1 MSPRARIGAS
11 RPAPGMAG
19 DGPAD
24 ASSGVP
30 PDRDL
35 KLPPPSVS
43 QDPHRPL
50 PEDLLRDASRRL
62 GIMALIAAVLWVTG
76 TVFGRLA
83 YGALHPEAPVWTRLT
98 GNDVIAATAAVL
110 SLGLF
115 LYTRRRDRDPERV
128 LNLGLL
134 WLLVTSLDLGLI
146 THWFPPTG
154 APFEPMISWAGAVV
168 LMFAAIVPTPPKKM
182 LVLGLIV
189 ASMQPLGMVVG
200 RARGIWEFD
209 SPFDALLMH
218 YPDYLLVGVAV
229 VIARVVTRLGEHVSK
244 AREMG
249 SYHLGE
255 LLGRGGMGEVY
266 KATHRMLARP
276 AAIKLIRHDSF
287 GGADSEGADVAVR
300 RFRREAEAA
309 ASLRS
314 PHTVELYDFGVT
326 EDHTMY
332 FVMELLEGT
341 DLETLVRDH
350 GPVPARRVVH
360 ILCQVCESLEEAH
373 VAGMVHRDIKP
384 ANVHIGRLGLQYDF
398 VKVLDFGLVKP
409 AAGKIDEHS
418 LATAAGLTPGTPAY
432 MAPEMAMAESVDG
445 RADIYALGCVAY
457 YLLTGKLVFDGDT
470 SLQVI
475 VKHLQHDPI
484 PPSRRTN
491 VEIPPGLERLVLA
504 CLAKQ
509 REDRPSTAG
518 DLSRLLRLIGLEP
531 WTQEDARRWWDEK
544 RAPALPGVVDVTN
557 KTLTKSA
564 LDESARAPAL

>member
-1 MSPRARIGAS
+1 
-11 RPAPGMAG
+11 
-19 DGPAD
+19 
-24 ASSGVP
+24 
-30 PDRDL
+30 
-35 KLPPPSVS
+35 
-43 QDPHRPL
+43 
-50 PEDLLRDASRRL
+50 
-62 GIMALIAAVLWVTG
+62 MALIAAVLWVTG

-83 YGALHPEAPVWTRLT
+83 YAALHPQALIWTQLS
-98 GNDVIAATAAVL
+98 GNDVIAATAAIM

-115 LYTRRRDRDPERV
+115 FYTRRPDRDPERV
-128 LNLGLL
+128 LNLGLW
-134 WLLVTSLDLGLI
+134 WLLLTALDLGLI

-154 APFEPMISWAGAVV
+154 EPLEPMISWAGAVV
-168 LMFAAIVPTPPKKM
+168 LIFAAIVPTPPRKM

-189 ASMQPLGMVVG
+189 ASMQPLGMLVG
-200 RARGIWEFD
+200 RVRGIRDFD
-209 SPFDALLMH
+209 SPLDALLMH
-218 YPDYLLVGVAV
+218 HPDYLLVGVAV
-229 VIARVVTRLGEHVSK
+229 VIAHVVTRLGQHVSK

-276 AAIKLIRHDSF
+276 AAIKLIRRDSF
-287 GGADSEGADVAVR
+287 GGTDSESADVAVR

-326 EDHTMY
+326 DDQTMY

-350 GPVPARRVVH
+350 GAVPAGRVVH
-360 ILCQVCESLEEAH
+360 VLCQVCESLEEAH

-384 ANVHIGRLGLQYDF
+384 ANIHIGRLGLQYDF

-409 AAGKIDEHS
+409 VAGKVDAHS

-432 MAPEMAMAESVDG
+432 MAPELAMAESVDG

-457 YLLTGKLVFDGDT
+457 YLLTGKLVFEGDT

-475 VKHLQHDPI
+475 VKHLQSDPV
-484 PPSRRTN
+484 PPSKRTHAD
-491 VEIPPGLERLVLA
+491 VPPALDRLVLA

-509 REDRPSTAG
+509 REDRPSSAG
-518 DLSRLLRLIGLEP
+518 ELSRALRAIGLEP

-544 RAPALPGVVDVTN
+544 RSPAARDVLDVTN
-557 KTLTKSA
+557 NTLTKST
-564 LDESARAPAL
+564 LDESAGVRAL

>member
-1 MSPRARIGAS
+1 
-11 RPAPGMAG
+11 
-19 DGPAD
+19 
-24 ASSGVP
+24 
-30 PDRDL
+30 
-35 KLPPPSVS
+35 
-43 QDPHRPL
+43 
-50 PEDLLRDASRRL
+50 
-62 GIMALIAAVLWVTG
+62 MALIAAVLWVTG

-266 KATHRMLARP
+266 RATHRMLARP

-384 ANVHIGRLGLQYDF
+384 ANIHIGRLGLQYDF

-518 DLSRLLRLIGLEP
+518 DLSRLLRMIGLEP